1 MKLTAVVVA
10 VLTLVVSTAL
20 PALALSWVLL
30 IALGY
35 AAYGVLRSAS
45 RRLDYLND
53 LPNAFRVTLAAVGG
67 YLIGAP
73 LNFTLPSSGIL
84 LFVLSIYLNDQ
95 HRRRALPASAAGR
108 RGGPVALPAIGDR

>member
-73 LNFTLPSSGIL
+73 LNFPPPPSGIL
-84 LFVLSIYLNDQ
+84 LFVLFLYPNHQ
-95 HRRRALPASAAGR
+95 YQR
-108 RGGPVALPAIGDR
+108 RGLLGMNAG

>member
-10 VLTLVVSTAL
+10 VLTLVVSTAF
-20 PALALSWVLL
+20 PSLALSWVLL

-67 YLIGAP
+67 YLLGAP
-73 LNFTLPSSGIL
+73 LNLPLPSPCIP
-84 LFVLSIYLNDQ
+84 LFVLSLYLNDDVQ
-95 HRRRALPASAAGR
+95 TKASSAIAEGG
-108 RGGPVALPAIGDR
+108 RGG